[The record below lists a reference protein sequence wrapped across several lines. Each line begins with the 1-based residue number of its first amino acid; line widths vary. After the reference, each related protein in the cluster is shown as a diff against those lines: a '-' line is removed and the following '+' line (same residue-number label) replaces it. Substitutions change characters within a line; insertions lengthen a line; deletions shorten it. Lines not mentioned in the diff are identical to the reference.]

1 MNPAKS
7 VIWLSLVVMVL
18 GVAAAGAGLFWTTE
32 GAVYPFTT
40 IHGATVDIY
49 GRGVYATDTVFK
61 SGANRGGDVTTL
73 VLAAPV
79 LLLALLYYRRGSIRG
94 AIVLLAAL
102 THFLYVYAT
111 LALGAAYNALFLVYV
126 AIFGCSFY
134 AWLLLLFALLPVTSR
149 FAPTLPAR
157 GIGVFLLVCGLLTS
171 FLWLEPLLSA
181 LARGAVP
188 ALLGPNTT
196 MITEALD
203 LALVVPAC
211 YVAGV
216 LLLRRDRRGRAG
228 QPQGQ
233 RKRDQPPAQAVSSHQ
248 ATLCQSSTSAM
259 AAIASQVSTVPR
271 TRPLLVP
278 AVRDRPTACSTRPS
292 TRPMPNTCNQ
302 RGTVASSS
310 STRSRTRASGM
321 FSAKLACTR
330 TRKASALSPPSP
342 MPMRARRR

>member
-7 VIWLSLVVMVL
+7 VIWLSLVVLVL
-18 GVAAAGAGLFWTTE
+18 GVAAASAGLFWTTE
-32 GAVYPFTT
+32 GAAYSFTT
-40 IHGATVDIY
+40 LHGATADIY

-61 SGANRGGDVTTL
+61 NGANRGGDVTTL

-79 LLLALLYYRRGSIRG
+79 LLLALLRYRRGSIRG

-134 AWLLLLFALLPVTSR
+134 AWLLLIFALLPVTSR

-157 GIGVFLLVCGLLTS
+157 GIGVFLFVCGLLTS

-181 LARGAVP
+181 LARGGVP

-216 LLLRRDRRGRAG
+216 LLLRRDRRGLIFALPVLALLFFIGPTIAAMTVFQLADGIAFTLPEIVGPIGGFLVLGVINLWVVVLLLRAAPT
-228 QPQGQ
+228 QA
-233 RKRDQPPAQAVSSHQ
+233 PPTHAVTAQ
-248 ATLCQSSTSAM
+248 
-259 AAIASQVSTVPR
+259 
-271 TRPLLVP
+271 
-278 AVRDRPTACSTRPS
+278 
-292 TRPMPNTCNQ
+292 
-302 RGTVASSS
+302 
-310 STRSRTRASGM
+310 
-321 FSAKLACTR
+321 
-330 TRKASALSPPSP
+330 
-342 MPMRARRR
+342 